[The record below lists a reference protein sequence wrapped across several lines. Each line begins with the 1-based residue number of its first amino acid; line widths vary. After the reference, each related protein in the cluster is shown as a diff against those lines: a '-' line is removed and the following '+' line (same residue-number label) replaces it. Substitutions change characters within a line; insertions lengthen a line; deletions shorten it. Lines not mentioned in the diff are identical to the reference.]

1 MKRLWIAAAILA
13 RPVLRHSAQQLVS
26 PGLHAGT
33 HRPAGTGGSLA
44 EAGDWERA
52 DLLTRSAFEHW
63 SSRDGYLHVTLRHS
77 DTDLIH
83 VGFQEVLEFI
93 ECQEGGEYS
102 AANARLAAQIQ
113 LIYES
118 EQLTLKNV
126 FCSRAGRRRR
136 RLRPLF
142 GPFHGPGKVHK
153 GFAVRPIRLTEK
165 RHFLAGK

>member
-13 RPVLRHSAQQLVS
+13 ALFCATLLNSWYLRGFTRELT
-26 PGLHAGT
+26 GLLEQAE
-33 HRPAGTGGSLA
+33 ALA

-118 EQLTLKNV
+118 EQLPLKKV
-126 FCSRAGRRRR
+126 F
-136 RLRPLF
+136 
-142 GPFHGPGKVHK
+142 
-153 GFAVRPIRLTEK
+153 
-165 RHFLAGK
+165 

>member
-13 RPVLRHSAQQLVS
+13 ALFCATLLNSWYLRGFTRELT
-26 PGLHAGT
+26 GLLEQAE
-33 HRPAGTGGSLA
+33 ALA

-63 SSRDGYLHVTLRHS
+63 SSRDGYLHVTLRRS

-126 FCSRAGRRRR
+126 F
-136 RLRPLF
+136 
-142 GPFHGPGKVHK
+142 
-153 GFAVRPIRLTEK
+153 
-165 RHFLAGK
+165 